1 MSFIG
6 VDKYSANTL
15 TSQLEHNIV
24 SFLDDGLLKI
34 GAFGNVQESVSN
46 LYGNNMSQLK
56 PVNDPHT
63 NNGQLWQS
71 ARKNWVYENISG
83 VDYSPI
89 VFSGVTVNSVFY
101 PAPTGNSSLGY
112 SVNYREGA
120 ITFDQSIST
129 SSNVTASYSYK
140 LFNIEIANNSNIWK
154 KIQQDSF
161 SDTDF
166 SNIYTSGEFAI
177 PSEHRIQLP
186 TIVVESVNRSNNQPW
201 RLGDLSL
208 LSKQKV
214 LLHVFAENK
223 QDRDKINDIMNR
235 QTSRNIDLY
244 DINTVVSSGI
254 YPLNFDGSVNS
265 NRLEYDQILANPYY
279 KLMTN
284 RFYDIT
290 VSEMEFYGLNLYGST
305 IEITNELI
313 LSPNS

>member
-15 TSQLEHNIV
+15 TSQLEQNMI

-34 GAFGNVQESVSN
+34 GAFGNVHESVSN
-46 LYGNNMSQLK
+46 LYGNNMSELK

-63 NNGQLWQS
+63 NDGQLWQS

-83 VDYSPI
+83 VDYSPV

-101 PAPTGNSSLGY
+101 PGPTGNSSLGY
-112 SVNYREGA
+112 SVNYKQGG
-120 ITFDQSIST
+120 ITFDQSLAT
-129 SSNVTASYSYK
+129 SSTVTASYSYK
-140 LFNIEIANNSNIWK
+140 LFDIEIANNSNVWK
-154 KIQQDSF
+154 KIQQESF

-166 SNIYTSGEFAI
+166 NNTYTSGEFAI
-177 PSEHRIQLP
+177 PSEHRTQLP
-186 TIVVESVNRSNNQPW
+186 AIVIESVNRSNNEPW

-265 NRLEYDQILANPYY
+265 NRLEYDEILANSHY

-290 VSEMEFYGLNLYGST
+290 VSEMQFYGLNLYGST
-305 IEITNELI
+305 IEVTNELI